1 MYTIKQMEAFCW
13 SATLGSFAA
22 ASKQLFTTQSTV
34 AKRVAELEGFVGA
47 PLFERKSKTL
57 QLTEVG
63 QRLLTYG
70 QEMLDLH
77 MKVVHAL
84 ADKSGFEGR
93 VRIGATDLVGL
104 TWLPMLIQSIRL
116 QFPKVQVEPEID
128 GGIRLYERLGRNEID
143 IAIMPGPFASPTF
156 DSRLIG
162 SVENVWMASP
172 GFQVETKELSPA
184 DVSRLPV
191 IVQPAASALTQLY
204 QSWFRDQGFE
214 LQQVLTCNSL
224 GMVAQL
230 TIYGLGLSYLPRLY
244 FEPLVKDGRLRIVPV
259 HPPLPP
265 VTYYAFFRKN
275 DQLPVLPSILSIA
288 EQVADFGM
296 RM

>member
-34 AKRVAELEGFVGA
+34 AKRVGELEAFVGS

-63 QRLLTYG
+63 QRLLVHG

-77 MKVVHAL
+77 MKVIHSL
-84 ADKSGFEGR
+84 TDKSGFEGR

-104 TWLPMLIQSIRL
+104 TWLPMLIQSIRMQL
-116 QFPKVQVEPEID
+116 PNIQVEPEID

-143 IAIMPGPFASPTF
+143 IAIMPGPFSSPTF

-162 SVENVWMASP
+162 TVENVWMASP
-172 GFQVETKELSPA
+172 TFYTGDEELTPA
-184 DVSRLPV
+184 EVSSLPV

-204 QSWFRDQGFE
+204 QSWFRDNGFA

-230 TIYGLGLSYLPRLY
+230 TVYGLGLSYLPKLH
-244 FEPLVKDGRLRIVPV
+244 FEPLVNDGRLRIVPV

-265 VTYYAFFRKN
+265 VTYYAFYRKN
-275 DQLPVLPSILSIA
+275 DTLPVLPSILNIA
-288 EQVADFGM
+288 GHVADFGL